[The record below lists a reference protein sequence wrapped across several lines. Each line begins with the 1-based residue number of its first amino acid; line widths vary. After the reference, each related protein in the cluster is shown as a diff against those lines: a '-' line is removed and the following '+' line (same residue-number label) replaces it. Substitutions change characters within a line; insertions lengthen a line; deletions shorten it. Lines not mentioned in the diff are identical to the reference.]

1 MSNPFF
7 SLSLSH
13 ESDEVVIL
21 SEARVAKDLLSAAN
35 DLLAGRI
42 PKKQVLRACGA
53 QDDMLAAF
61 AVIEEGRICG

>member
-21 SEARVAKDLLSAAN
+21 SAAGAKDLLVGGARESRSFATR
-35 DLLAGRI
+35 AGARS
-42 PKKQVLRACGA
+42 A